1 MTKLLPGGFGQL
13 LPIVE
18 VIISLHV
25 EYIEKAARGTLA
37 SGSDAP
43 SEEQALES
51 VLRMFEGRHLEA
63 DKRALEEFMAART
76 WEWWQ
81 GYPERRLFSA
91 LLVRADL
98 RKKKRWTGNGDDRR
112 RPTRE
117 EGLRIARPLLAG
129 IPDEITL
136 DAEGEYESVA
146 RLLAA
151 LLSPPMGEPSP
162 EELQRYTELAK
173 DSPVFGDAVGH
184 YYEGLENSDKS
195 IFRPSIGWQGRAARR
210 SLLRRTKMKVAPGNP
225 VKPAILIRNLHIQF
239 VLGLL
244 KRVGVPPQGTLVS
257 GCEIVGHVLGIS
269 KDGVKDIL
277 KMRFT
282 EAMMKQSE
290 ALAIRNRLLGTTAE
304 V

>member
-1 MTKLLPGGFGQL
+1 MVAELSRTSAVFCPVGESR
-13 LPIVE
+13 PAEE
-18 VIISLHV
+18 V
-25 EYIEKAARGTLA
+25 GW
-37 SGSDAP
+37 
-43 SEEQALES
+43 QW
-51 VLRMFEGRHLEA
+51 GRQ
-63 DKRALEEFMAART
+63 T
-76 WEWWQ
+76 
-81 GYPERRLFSA
+81 P
-91 LLVRADL
+91 
-98 RKKKRWTGNGDDRR
+98 
-112 RPTRE
+112 PTRE

-184 YYEGLENSDKS
+184 YYEGLEDSDKS
-195 IFRPSIGWQGRAARR
+195 IFRPGIQWQGRAARR

-282 EAMMKQSE
+282 EAMMKHSE
-290 ALAIRNRLLGTTAE
+290 AIAKRTGLLGTTAE

>member
-13 LPIVE
+13 LPIVQ
-18 VIISLHV
+18 VIVGLHL
-25 EYIEKAARGTLA
+25 EYILEAARGTLA

-51 VLRMFEGRHLEA
+51 VIRLFEGSHVEA
-63 DKRALEEFMAART
+63 DKRALEEYMRART

-81 GYPERRLFSA
+81 SYPERRLFSA

-98 RKKKRWTGNGDDRR
+98 RKRLGGNGDDRR

-162 EELQRYTELAK
+162 EELQRYVQLAK
-173 DSPVFGDAVGH
+173 NSPVFGDAVGH
-184 YYEGLENSDKS
+184 YYEELDNPDKN
-195 IFRPSIGWQGRAARR
+195 IFRPGIRWQSRAARR
-210 SLLRRTKMKVAPGNP
+210 SLLRRTKIKVSSSNP

-239 VLGLL
+239 VVGLL
-244 KRVGVPPQGTLVS
+244 KGVSIRPRGAKVS
-257 GCEIVGHVLGIS
+257 GCEIVGYVLGLSEDSI
-269 KDGVKDIL
+269 KGIL
-277 KMRFT
+277 RMRFT
-282 EAMMKQSE
+282 EAMMKHSE
-290 ALAIRNRLLGTTAE
+290 AIAKRTGLLDTTAE

>member
-13 LPIVE
+13 FPIVE

-51 VLRMFEGRHLEA
+51 VLRMFEDRHLEA
-63 DKRALEEFMAART
+63 DKRALEEYMRART
-76 WEWWQ
+76 WEWWE

-98 RKKKRWTGNGDDRR
+98 RKRRAGSVDERR
-112 RPTRE
+112 RPTRP
-117 EGLRIARPLLAG
+117 EGLRIARPLLSG

-162 EELQRYTELAK
+162 EELQRYVQLAK

-184 YYEGLENSDKS
+184 YYEGLDNPDKS
-195 IFRPSIGWQGRAARR
+195 IFRPGIRWQGRAARR
-210 SLLRRTKMKVAPGNP
+210 SLLRRTKIKVAPGNP

-239 VLGLL
+239 VVGLMA
-244 KRVGVPPQGTLVS
+244 RVSIRPQGAEVS
-257 GCEIVGHVLGIS
+257 GCEIVGHVLGLS
-269 KDGVKDIL
+269 EDSVKGIL
-277 KMRFT
+277 AMRFT
-282 EAMMKQSE
+282 KAMKKHSE
-290 ALAIRNRLLGTTAE
+290 AIAKRTGLLDTATE
-304 V
+304 A

>member
-13 LPIVE
+13 FPIVE

-51 VLRMFEGRHLEA
+51 VLRMFEDRHLEA
-63 DKRALEEFMAART
+63 DKRALEEYMRART

-98 RKKKRWTGNGDDRR
+98 RKRRAGSVDERR
-112 RPTRE
+112 RPTRP
-117 EGLRIARPLLAG
+117 EGLRIARPLLSG

-210 SLLRRTKMKVAPGNP
+210 SLLRRTKMNVAPGNP

>member
-13 LPIVE
+13 LPIVQ
-18 VIISLHV
+18 VIVGLHL
-25 EYIEKAARGTLA
+25 EYILEAARGTLA

-51 VLRMFEGRHLEA
+51 VIRLFEGRHLEA
-63 DKRALEEFMAART
+63 DKRALEEYMRART

-81 GYPERRLFSA
+81 SYPERRLFSA

-98 RKKKRWTGNGDDRR
+98 RKRLGGNGDDRR

-184 YYEGLENSDKS
+184 YYEGLEDSDKS
-195 IFRPSIGWQGRAARR
+195 IFRPGIQWQGRAARR

-282 EAMMKQSE
+282 EAMMKHSE
-290 ALAIRNRLLGTTAE
+290 AIAKRTGLLGTTAE